1 MRLQELTKAC
11 RRMRDKASY
20 IGEEKKGAT
29 PVLGISLSA
38 SSQCAPPTPQLTR
51 HETLAWDCYRS
62 VEKMSILFAKMTAD
76 DSGRS
81 TLVCLQLALYVD
93 RMRSA
98 SAAFTAALARNAP
111 RTSIESMVAN
121 ANSGVTSSAMLARPS
136 TLISSVSPAART
148 ASRSRRA

>member
-1 MRLQELTKAC
+1 MAYYTLRGPCQANG
-11 RRMRDKASY
+11 ASCF
-20 IGEEKKGAT
+20 EKLRVGF
-29 PVLGISLSA
+29 VLGRTKSRVTA
-38 SSQCAPPTPQLTR
+38 WAPSEMTR

-62 VEKMSILFAKMTAD
+62 GEKMLILFAKMTAD

-111 RTSIESMVAN
+111 RTLIESMVAN
-121 ANSGVTSSAMLARPS
+121 ANSGVTSSAMLASPS